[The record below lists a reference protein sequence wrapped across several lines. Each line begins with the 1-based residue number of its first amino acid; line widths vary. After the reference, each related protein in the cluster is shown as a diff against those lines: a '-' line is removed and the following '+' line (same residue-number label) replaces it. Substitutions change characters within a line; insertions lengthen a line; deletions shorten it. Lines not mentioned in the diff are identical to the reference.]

1 MKLVSDKLF
10 SLFLFKFQQ
19 HEKTKVNKQTV
30 GKRHHYNGTSS
41 LKCPT
46 ITIFHAST
54 GQMIFGINMSATQW
68 IHVILNWYNMNP
80 KSLFPLRNMYWRH
93 DMMIFKLVWEVV
105 TGDGCR
111 GGSAWVCTE
120 GCLSPL
126 WASSQAEAREEYLTT
141 SLKVSALRN

>member
-1 MKLVSDKLF
+1 MKLVSDKLLSF
-10 SLFLFKFQQ
+10 YSTSNNTRKLKW
-19 HEKTKVNKQTV
+19 TNTTV
-30 GKRHHYNGTSS
+30 GKRHHITCILYGT
-41 LKCPT
+41 LKYKVPFS

-54 GQMIFGINMSATQW
+54 GQMSG
-68 IHVILNWYNMNP
+68 IHVIEMI
-80 KSLFPLRNMYWRH
+80 LFPLRNMYWRH